1 MKIGSICENKDK
13 EKRISI
19 TPDISKKY
27 IASGFEV
34 VIEKNIADHIG
45 IGDDDFIKE
54 GCKIE
59 TKENVLKSCDILLQ
73 TNLPNKENF
82 QFFKENNTLIGNFN
96 KNLNSNLLEIIKK
109 NRLFSL

>member
-34 VIEKNIADHIG
+34 VIEKY
-45 IGDDDFIKE
+45 
-54 GCKIE
+54 C
-59 TKENVLKSCDILLQ
+59 
-73 TNLPNKENF
+73 
-82 QFFKENNTLIGNFN
+82 
-96 KNLNSNLLEIIKK
+96 
-109 NRLFSL
+109 